1 MVNSYHQK
9 TFVILRSNVM
19 SKLNVKILQYKQNIW
34 KGKFKYSIEQVIFKK
49 WRRLLTIFRLEKIQI
64 ILIDNDNKVD
74 DNANESSS
82 TMKRSRK
89 F

>member
-64 ILIDNDNKVD
+64 ILIDNGNKVD
-74 DNANESSS
+74 DNANVHG
-82 TMKRSRK
+82 
-89 F
+89 

>member
-1 MVNSYHQK
+1 MGKIPYWKLRSHRIKLKWPYMVNSYHQK

-49 WRRLLTIFRLEKIQI
+49 WRRLLTIFRLEKI
-64 ILIDNDNKVD
+64 
-74 DNANESSS
+74 
-82 TMKRSRK
+82 
-89 F
+89 